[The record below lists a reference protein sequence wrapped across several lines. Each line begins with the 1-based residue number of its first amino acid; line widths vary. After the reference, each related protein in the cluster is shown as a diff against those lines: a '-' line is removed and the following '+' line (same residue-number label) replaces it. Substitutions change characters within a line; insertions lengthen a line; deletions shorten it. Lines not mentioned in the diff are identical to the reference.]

1 MTVRIKPKR
10 GTGAPTTGDLENNE
24 IAIDQSSGILYV
36 RDGGTN
42 IVEVGKDL
50 VHDSS
55 PQLGSDLELDNNY
68 IQNDGNAVLN
78 VDNGSLQLYHMG
90 DLQIETLSYA
100 TDFKKDIQATQ
111 GFDVNFAGGIF
122 GASQGYEHRFMRV
135 GAQFGQPSLTI
146 ASAGR
151 PMGDDISAQNILA
164 DREYEIISSGDTD
177 FTDFGAD
184 DNNPGT
190 VFTANRAGDSGDGT
204 GTVALSEISMP
215 TDVQLD
221 FSLFDG
227 SVSNN
232 AKTFNPMRVSTYHG
246 GYEDNRGYIH
256 LAVRTPNTD
265 DEIDATQ
272 ILEDVEYEITSSGS
286 TDFTDFGADDNNP
299 GTQFVA
305 NRAGDSGDGTGTVA
319 PLETAN
325 TKALELKNDGGTIVT
340 LLQGEV
346 EVRDKINQ
354 PLRINIGDQNLNLTN
369 TTEMDP
375 ATRTNHDM
383 VRNTIDFT
391 DYTPDDDTAYKQNF
405 NFRVEG
411 DEIPNSGSF
420 NVGRIEVGYVHNEP
434 LKHYARLNVEDE
446 QQEGQNYIE
455 ANVKQVL
462 TNAPV
467 KFARIQ
473 SGTTDPTTG
482 LERGQYFFNTTS
494 KQLKLYTGATPA
506 WTDISE
512 DGQQFYDSTANRML
526 MRIDGAWHSV
536 DTTAL

>member
-36 RDGGTN
+36 RDGGGN

-78 VDNGSLQLYHMG
+78 VDNGSLQLYHNG

-190 VFTANRAGDSGDGT
+190 VFTAKPC
-204 GTVALSEISMP
+204 VA
-215 TDVQLD
+215 
-221 FSLFDG
+221 
-227 SVSNN
+227 
-232 AKTFNPMRVSTYHG
+232 
-246 GYEDNRGYIH
+246 
-256 LAVRTPNTD
+256 
-265 DEIDATQ
+265 
-272 ILEDVEYEITSSGS
+272 
-286 TDFTDFGADDNNP
+286 
-299 GTQFVA
+299 
-305 NRAGDSGDGTGTVA
+305 
-319 PLETAN
+319 
-325 TKALELKNDGGTIVT
+325 
-340 LLQGEV
+340 
-346 EVRDKINQ
+346 
-354 PLRINIGDQNLNLTN
+354 
-369 TTEMDP
+369 
-375 ATRTNHDM
+375 
-383 VRNTIDFT
+383 
-391 DYTPDDDTAYKQNF
+391 
-405 NFRVEG
+405 
-411 DEIPNSGSF
+411 
-420 NVGRIEVGYVHNEP
+420 
-434 LKHYARLNVEDE
+434 
-446 QQEGQNYIE
+446 
-455 ANVKQVL
+455 
-462 TNAPV
+462 
-467 KFARIQ
+467 
-473 SGTTDPTTG
+473 
-482 LERGQYFFNTTS
+482 
-494 KQLKLYTGATPA
+494 
-506 WTDISE
+506 
-512 DGQQFYDSTANRML
+512 
-526 MRIDGAWHSV
+526 
-536 DTTAL
+536 